1 MNKEVQ
7 QFVDA
12 VSDER
17 RPFYDKLHA
26 LIMGLYPDA
35 EVGISYGI
43 PTYKAKGGRV
53 GLGYWKDGISFFPFG
68 GKYLDEF
75 RAKYPAI
82 KTGKGTINF
91 KLTDKIPV
99 GALKKIIKLA
109 IEQPKGR

>member
-17 RPFYDKLHA
+17 RSFYDKLHA
-26 LIMGLYPDA
+26 LIMGMYPDA

-43 PTYKAKGGRV
+43 PTYKAKAGRV
-53 GLGYWKDGISFFPFG
+53 GLGYWKDGVSFFPFG

-99 GALKKIIKLA
+99 AALKKVIKHS
-109 IEQPKGR
+109 IEHPKPN